1 MVRMGTIEYLY
12 PTVRYPRNNN
22 IFNFGVFINNF
33 LNITR
38 VDIEAACNND
48 VLLAVDDIE
57 ITIFVYSGNIAG
69 MQPAVAQ
76 SFGRLCGIIPVPLH
90 HLRTSDVLFSSFA
103 HRELP
108 VTCLQIHN
116 DTISVIMDLD
126 RKSTRL
132 NSSHVS

>member
-1 MVRMGTIEYLY
+1 MSFKLTLY
-12 PTVRYPRNNN
+12 NWVCFFLLKQKTAYEIMPSLVGSEMCIRDS
-22 IFNFGVFINNF
+22 

-90 HLRTSDVLFSSFA
+90 HLRTSDAQFSSFA
-103 HRELP
+103 HREFP

-116 DTISVIMDLD
+116 DTISVW
-126 RKSTRL
+126 
-132 NSSHVS
+132 NW